1 MGTVTSTI
9 LVNNSAYGSTYNGT
23 LSGGASG
30 TVVTQNNI
38 KLTTFAYQKD
48 TYTKA
53 EKNPTPIVLGDSGGV
68 FSSSAGLILNA
79 GTGQINTSTSTPG
92 TYTVNYTIPAS
103 CSTASTKLITIVAS
117 NTIDFSYP
125 KNTYCITDGIITPTL
140 TGPAG
145 GVYYSDPLGL
155 YMDKD
160 SGDIITASST
170 IGDYD
175 VYYSRNASFGTW
187 SQIGSDIDAEEG
199 SSGSIQ
205 AENRNGISLRLNA
218 AGNVLLTLSSNNNNN
233 ATRAGQ
239 MRAFYNNNGTWE
251 RIGHNIGGETAQST
265 WHQSSSSHIAVN
277 DSGDIIA
284 MANPKNDGA
293 CNDCGRVIVLK
304 RKNGIWSQ
312 LGSEIEGDSA
322 TAGKTFFGLSIAL
335 NSAGNVLAIG
345 DHRDSAAGAEK
356 GVVHIY
362 EFNGTD
368 WIRKG
373 ATGKINPPDDG
384 DTTPRWGLSVDLDSS
399 GNTVVIGSNT
409 HDSKGRFAVYEYDAP
424 NWNKKGDSK
433 SGGSNNDFYGHDVSI
448 NADGNMILIGQPRYD
463 TDQGRTYAYK
473 YNEGDNEW
481 KYWAYDCVL
490 CETTNNRRSGWSV
503 ALNTSGNTAAIGAPH
518 EYTGGQ
524 KGRVTVWKQIQKY
537 VSGDLLPTWTKIG
550 NDIVGELNNGRF
562 GWSVDLNAKGNIV
575 AIGAPNNDQ
584 IGGND
589 PGMVRVYELISDNSR
604 DPFKVSIVDSGT
616 YDTTISYPGSS
627 TLNQGDI
634 PITPTITESGGT
646 FTVTPTYRSIQY
658 PGQWG
663 PSGDY
668 YLSID
673 PTTGVVS
680 PSVSLAGTYSITYT
694 IGCDSTTISMTI
706 RSVNDIDHTLT
717 YSPTTICISDGGNL
731 RPTIIPITTHYVVP
745 RVYLDP
751 GNINSYADE
760 GNALNNTP
768 ITNITT
774 NSAYNHWSGN
784 WSNNANHHPDFRLKA
799 NPGDVEHIPGYS
811 WKINTNHRGNSINN
825 SGSGF
830 YRKFFPRWNFSVSV
844 WVNETDWTNDAQI
857 FDWANGDMNSGQVEF
872 YYESSVPRI
881 RIHNNFY
888 QMGDFLPNNNQWY
901 NFVITRQKDGPDGLA
916 ILKFYVNGEL
926 KHTENGTDNRTLDDR
941 GDIHFGRNQG
951 GVNNT
956 NTSRAFIGQFGPI
969 KIFND
974 PISPSQVEYEFDSFA
989 PRYLTDSFTSTPAGL
1004 SLDSTTGIID
1014 VAASVTG
1021 TYSITLSW
1029 TEPVASTL
1037 QSAQTSITIE
1047 SSDASFTYPGSP
1059 TLNQGDSPITPTII
1073 EPGGTFTVTP
1083 THGGIYY
1090 ANQWGPSG
1098 AYYLSIDPLTGVVS
1112 PSASLAGT
1120 YSITYITSC
1129 GSSTMSMKIR
1139 SVNDID
1145 HTLTY
1150 SPTTVCITDGEDL
1163 RPIII
1168 PTTAH
1173 SLVPRIYLDPGN
1185 INSYSDQGSA
1195 TNLNTIKNLTTNN
1208 AYSHWNGNVVNT
1220 PSLHPDF
1227 QLRVNGTDIE
1237 HIPGYSWKIKTN
1249 NKDNTIINDD
1259 SINSSFFPVDDFSLS
1274 IWVKEENWND
1284 GSKTYIF
1291 DWASAALTTGQIEFL
1306 YGNKGNL
1313 NCPDPNK
1320 ACPWFRINSRIWVL
1334 GDFLPNN
1341 NQWYNFVITRSQK
1354 GPESTIGGIPFS
1366 AATDFGVLKFY
1377 VDGVL
1382 MHTEYGVDD
1391 NQLSNQGTISFGR
1404 NQSNRDIRKST
1415 DFFIGEIGPIKIFD
1429 QVLSPSQVEYEFDSF
1444 APRYLPD
1451 SFSSSPAG
1459 LSLDNTTGI
1468 IDVAASVTGTYSV
1481 TLSWEEAI
1489 AATPHSGQTSITIE
1503 SNIVSI
1509 TYPEIA
1515 YCIATIG
1522 TVTPSIIGVTS
1533 GTFTSSP
1540 TGLSIVSSTGIITPE
1555 LSSVATYT
1563 ILFTSDGECPGTSSF
1578 TLAITDTEST
1588 SISYPEISYCQG
1600 TIGTVT
1606 PTIVGVTSGTF
1617 TVSPTG
1623 LIIDP
1628 ITGIITPELSSIATY
1643 TILFTGDEECTGT
1656 SSFTLSIT
1664 DEEEDASF
1672 NYPEISYCQGTIGT
1686 VTPTIIGVVSG
1697 TFTASPTGLIIDPIT
1712 GIISPE
1718 LSSIATYTIEYTTSG
1733 DCPGTSSFT
1742 LSITDF
1748 EEDATFKY
1756 AASSYCINDMSI
1768 ITPIISNPGGTI
1780 SSSPP
1785 GLSIDLTNGEITP
1798 NLSLTGTY
1806 TIEYTTS
1813 GDCPST
1819 SSTTVIIND
1828 LDDSTFIYSS
1838 NVFCTS
1844 ETNVATPTITTP
1856 GGTFTFSPA
1865 GLSIDLLTGVV
1876 SPGSSLAGTYS
1887 ITYTTPITKNLSYSI
1902 PQQAN
1907 LIGHYPLDNNKEDAS
1922 GKGYH
1927 GTNVTETSNPIS
1939 ASNRFGTPSSALE
1952 FDGDDSIYFGDEM
1965 VNEFNATGKDSFTI
1979 SIWIKHNTSTQKAF
1993 MSLGLGTGCNNNNR
2007 GVVFRT
2013 GSVGGQSAEFS
2024 GCNRRGRITGNF
2036 ADNNWHHYV
2045 FRYDKNVG
2053 RTVFIDGIS
2062 RTVERSTDTNLHT
2075 ILTNGLSIGGG
2086 YHPNPGQFIGF
2097 LDDLKIWNTPLTDDE
2112 ITNLYS
2118 DEDIPPATPALGPIS
2133 VGCVNTSTISIT
2145 IAEKAS
2151 GTLTYPH
2158 ENIILDATFCALDA
2172 NIIPD
2177 VSSTVSGTFS
2187 SSPSGLDIDPISGK
2201 IKFGS
2206 STAGSYTVL
2215 YEMPSLYCGT
2225 TTLSKTIVI
2234 KGSCDGSDSDGDG
2247 VPDVT
2252 EILPPETDP
2261 FDGCD
2266 YYFLHQH
2273 QDFVSPAWAASD
2285 CDGDGVANGDELGD
2299 NTDPNNACSFKRQSI
2314 TLPITAIGLDCD
2326 GDGVPGY
2333 KEEAEDNTDSINSCS
2348 LIIGN
2353 ISLIVTS
2360 LEDCDG
2366 DGVSNADEA
2375 SDKTNPLD
2383 GCSFALSRSG
2393 KGKTKGWE
2401 ALDCDGDGVLN
2412 GNEET
2417 DGTDVFNNC
2426 SYYLSSMTINP
2437 TKGFD
2442 CDGDGVTNWQEVKS
2456 FTDPTDECDLDP
2468 STIDFEISN
2477 EWYET
2482 DCDGD
2487 TFKNSVDVFPFYK
2500 LEWFDTDNDL
2510 VGNNQD
2516 LDDDNDGI
2524 IDSEEGDNDL
2534 DNDGISNAMDTD
2546 SDGDG
2551 CPDAI
2556 EAGYT
2561 DPDNNGILGSGDVQV
2576 NLDGKVLSN
2585 GGYSQIA
2592 DNDSNNI
2599 YDYLEFG
2606 SKVDI
2611 ITNPNKTYEIYR
2623 QSSIEI
2629 SVTAEAK
2636 STISYKWQLN
2646 KNGASI
2652 SSKSNGWEDI
2662 NDSQDYTG
2670 TKTNKLSILDP
2681 QFSMEGWNYR
2691 LVTSSPC
2698 YVCGGETISDPAELI
2713 ISELFIPNAFSPD
2726 GDGINDTW
2734 TIRGGLYNY
2743 PNNNLVIFNRW
2754 GLKVYEADGYN
2765 NNWDG
2770 NNKSNSS
2777 SGNDSKLPSGTY
2789 FYVLDL
2795 NGNGKNVKK
2804 GFIYLTRLNE

>member
-1 MGTVTSTI
+1 MINKIIKYNYYILLLFLFSNLIYSQSWCPPSVDESNRALQFDGINDFVDLPYIFDLNDDFTISFWFKKSTWGSGVRDIILCQKSGSSTGRTIIGQDASTSINRRFVTYMGGSNQHMQQGTEKDKWTHIALVHDTSGGSTYTNGELQWYYNGIEVGPPVNVSGATSNNAAFVLGKNRQSSNFYQGLIDEFRIWDTKRTFAQIQSDLHGNADPLDPSLLVHYNMETVTSTV
-9 LVNNSAYGSTYNGT
+9 LVNNSSYGATYNGT
-23 LSGGASG
+23 LRNG
-30 TVVTQNNI
+30 TVGTAVTPNNL
-38 KLTTFAYQKD
+38 KLTTFAYGKD
-48 TYTKA
+48 SYNKA
-53 EKNPTPIVLGDSGGV
+53 EANPLPTIFGSSSGS
-68 FSSSAGLILNA
+68 FSSSCCGLSL
-79 GTGQINTSTSTPG
+79 NTSTGEIDLSASSAGSYNITYSDPSSCSSASNRTISITASDTQILSYSCDSYSTSSGNHLPDLTPG
-92 TYTVNYTIPAS
+92 GSGFYYSDNPGLFLDKDTGEIDTSKSHTGTYQ
-103 CSTASTKLITIVAS
+103 
-117 NTIDFSYP
+117 
-125 KNTYCITDGIITPTL
+125 
-140 TGPAG
+140 
-145 GVYYSDPLGL
+145 VYYS
-155 YMDKD
+155 
-160 SGDIITASST
+160 SGANS
-170 IGDYD
+170 IG
-175 VYYSRNASFGTW
+175 SW
-187 SQIGSDIDAEEG
+187 SQIGSNITDVIG
-199 SSGSIQ
+199 SSGVLPNN
-205 AENRNGISLRLNA
+205 NRFGKSVRLNA
-218 AGNVLLTLSSNNNNN
+218 AGNVLIVGSSKNNDNSVENGRN
-233 ATRAGQ
+233 KV
-239 MRAFYNNNGTWE
+239 FYNDNGTWVQV
-251 RIGHNIGGETAQST
+251 GHKMQGEGYNTNSDWDKDGNTFVDINDKGNI
-265 WHQSSSSHIAVN
+265 IAYSNPSN
-277 DSGDIIA
+277 DSS
-284 MANPKNDGA
+284 
-293 CNDCGRVIVLK
+293 CTDCGRVIVLEL
-304 RKNGIWSQ
+304 KNGIWTQ
-312 LGSEIEGDSA
+312 MGNEIYGTSDSINA
-322 TAGKTFFGLSIAL
+322 FGRSISL
-335 NSAGNVLAIG
+335 NAEGNVLAIG
-345 DHRDSAAGAEK
+345 DQYNDGGGTFTKGGAI
-356 GVVHIY
+356 HIY
-362 EFNGTD
+362 EYNNATKTWALKGNKIEPANG
-368 WIRKG
+368 
-373 ATGKINPPDDG
+373 
-384 DTTPRWGLSVDLDSS
+384 
-399 GNTVVIGSNT
+399 
-409 HDSKGRFAVYEYDAP
+409 
-424 NWNKKGDSK
+424 
-433 SGGSNNDFYGHDVSI
+433 
-448 NADGNMILIGQPRYD
+448 
-463 TDQGRTYAYK
+463 
-473 YNEGDNEW
+473 
-481 KYWAYDCVL
+481 
-490 CETTNNRRSGWSV
+490 NNRYWGW
-503 ALNTSGNTAAIGAPH
+503 A
-518 EYTGGQ
+518 
-524 KGRVTVWKQIQKY
+524 
-537 VSGDLLPTWTKIG
+537 
-550 NDIVGELNNGRF
+550 
-562 GWSVDLNAKGNIV
+562 VDLNANGNTVLVTTRARFSYRGLMRVFEFDGANWNQKGNDKPGGTIPANKYFGQSGSINAEGNVITVGHAKLPNNSKGKMGAYIYNESSDVWDWHIDNNVTQEGADKSFSSWSLAINDSGSTIIV
-575 AIGAPNNDQ
+575 GEPNNATENRVGNIDVWKLVQDGPKRTVKKIKTINGSQNRDRFGYSVDINAKGDIIAIGAPNYNVA
-584 IGGND
+584 GGNQD
-589 PGMVRVYELISDNSR
+589 EGMVKVYKLQVTDNYQT
-604 DPFKVSIVDSGT
+604 PFKIEIVNPGADDPSFTYSDSLYNQSDSSVS
-616 YDTTISYPGSS
+616 
-627 TLNQGDI
+627 
-634 PITPTITESGGT
+634 PTITNLGGT
-646 FTVTPTYRSIQY
+646 FTVTPTYSSIQY

-673 PTTGVVS
+673 STTGVIS

-694 IGCDSTTISMTI
+694 LGCQSSTISMTI

-717 YSPTTICISDGGNL
+717 YSPTTVCISDGGNL

-745 RVYLDP
+745 RIYLDP

-784 WSNNANHHPDFRLKA
+784 WSNNADHHPDFRLLA

-811 WKINTNHRGNSINN
+811 WKINTNHQGNSINN
-825 SGSGF
+825 SGGGNL
-830 YRKFFPRWNFSVSV
+830 RKFFPRLNFSASV

-872 YYESSVPRI
+872 YYESSVPWI
-881 RIHNNFY
+881 RIHNDFY

-901 NFVITRQKDGPDGLA
+901 NFVITRQTDGPDGLA

-926 KHTENGTDNRTLDDR
+926 KHTETGTDNRTLDDR

-951 GVNNT
+951 AVNNT

-989 PRYLTDSFTSTPAGL
+989 PRYLTDSFNSTPAGL
-1004 SLDSTTGIID
+1004 SIDNNTGVID
-1014 VAASVTG
+1014 VASSTAG
-1021 TYSITLSW
+1021 TYSVTLSW
-1029 TEPVASTL
+1029 TEPIASTL

-1047 SSDASFTYPGSP
+1047 IGDASFTYPGSP
-1059 TLNQGDSPITPTII
+1059 TLNQGDTPITPII
-1073 EPGGTFTVTP
+1073 AEPGGTFTVTP

-1098 AYYLSIDPLTGVVS
+1098 AYYLSIDPTTGVVS
-1112 PSASLAGT
+1112 PSVSLAGT
-1120 YSITYITSC
+1120 YSITYTLACDSTTRSIT
-1129 GSSTMSMKIR
+1129 IR

-1150 SPTTVCITDGEDL
+1150 SPTTACLTDGGNL

-1185 INSYSDQGSA
+1185 INSYADVGSA
-1195 TNLNTIKNLTTNN
+1195 TNLGAITNLTTNN
-1208 AYSHWNGNVVNT
+1208 AYTHWNGNVVNT
-1220 PSLHPDF
+1220 SSLHPEF
-1227 QLRVNGTDIE
+1227 ELRVNGTDIE

-1249 NKDNTIINDD
+1249 NKDNTITNDD
-1259 SINSSFFPVDDFSLS
+1259 GNSSSFFPVDDFSVS

-1306 YGNKGNL
+1306 YGNKGNS

-1320 ACPWFRINSRIWVL
+1320 ACPFFRINSRIWVL

-1366 AATDFGVLKFY
+1366 AGTDFGILKFY

-1404 NQSNRDIRKST
+1404 NQSNRDVRKST

-1451 SFSSSPAG
+1451 LFTSTPAG
-1459 LSLDNTTGI
+1459 LSIDNTTGI
-1468 IDVAASVTGTYSV
+1468 IDVSSSVTGTYSV
-1481 TLSWEEAI
+1481 TVSWGEAI

-1503 SNIVSI
+1503 SNVASI
-1509 TYPEIA
+1509 TYPEIT
-1515 YCIATIG
+1515 YCQSTSG
-1522 TVTPSIIGVTS
+1522 TVTPTIIGITS

-1588 SISYPEISYCQG
+1588 SISYPEIIYCQA

-1606 PTIVGVTSGTF
+1606 PTITGVSTGTF
-1617 TVSPTG
+1617 TATPTGLIIDPITGIITPELSSVATYTIEYTTSGNCPGTSSFTLSITDFKEDASFNYPDLSYCKSTIGTVTPTITGVSSGSFTASPTG

-1628 ITGIITPELSSIATY
+1628 ITGIITPELSAVATY
-1643 TILFTGDEECTGT
+1643 TVEYTTPGICPTT
-1656 SSFTLSIT
+1656 SSVTFVIKQT
-1664 DEEEDASF
+1664 DDSTF
-1672 NYPEISYCQGTIGT
+1672 NYSSDLFCKGLSAL
-1686 VTPTIIGVVSG
+1686 VTPTILSLGG
-1697 TFTASPTGLIIDPIT
+1697 TFTSSPTGL
-1712 GIISPE
+1712 
-1718 LSSIATYTIEYTTSG
+1718 
-1733 DCPGTSSFT
+1733 
-1742 LSITDF
+1742 
-1748 EEDATFKY
+1748 
-1756 AASSYCINDMSI
+1756 
-1768 ITPIISNPGGTI
+1768 
-1780 SSSPP
+1780 
-1785 GLSIDLTNGEITP
+1785 SID
-1798 NLSLTGTY
+1798 SLTGL
-1806 TIEYTTS
+1806 
-1813 GDCPST
+1813 
-1819 SSTTVIIND
+1819 INPE
-1828 LDDSTFIYSS
+1828 I
-1838 NVFCTS
+1838 
-1844 ETNVATPTITTP
+1844 
-1856 GGTFTFSPA
+1856 
-1865 GLSIDLLTGVV
+1865 SITGV
-1876 SPGSSLAGTYS
+1876 YS
-1887 ITYTTPITKNLSYSI
+1887 ITYTN
-1902 PQQAN
+1902 
-1907 LIGHYPLDNNKEDAS
+1907 
-1922 GKGYH
+1922 
-1927 GTNVTETSNPIS
+1927 
-1939 ASNRFGTPSSALE
+1939 SST
-1952 FDGDDSIYFGDEM
+1952 F
-1965 VNEFNATGKDSFTI
+1965 
-1979 SIWIKHNTSTQKAF
+1979 
-1993 MSLGLGTGCNNNNR
+1993 
-2007 GVVFRT
+2007 
-2013 GSVGGQSAEFS
+2013 
-2024 GCNRRGRITGNF
+2024 
-2036 ADNNWHHYV
+2036 
-2045 FRYDKNVG
+2045 
-2053 RTVFIDGIS
+2053 
-2062 RTVERSTDTNLHT
+2062 
-2075 ILTNGLSIGGG
+2075 
-2086 YHPNPGQFIGF
+2086 
-2097 LDDLKIWNTPLTDDE
+2097 
-2112 ITNLYS
+2112 
-2118 DEDIPPATPALGPIS
+2118 
-2133 VGCVNTSTISIT
+2133 GCVSTTTISIT

-2158 ENIILDATFCALDA
+2158 EDIILDAKFCAKDA
-2172 NIIPD
+2172 NIIPT

-2187 SSPSGLDIDPISGK
+2187 SSPGGLDIDPISGK
-2201 IKFGS
+2201 IKFES
-2206 STAGSYTVL
+2206 SAAGNYTVL

-2225 TTLSKTIVI
+2225 TTISKTIVI

-2285 CDGDGVANGDELGD
+2285 CDGDGVTNGDELGD

-2314 TLPITAIGLDCD
+2314 TLPITTNGLDCD

-2333 KEEAEDNTDSINSCS
+2333 KEEAEDKTDSINSCS
-2348 LIIGN
+2348 LIVGN

-2375 SDKTNPLD
+2375 SDKTNPID
-2383 GCSFALSRSG
+2383 GCSFSLSRSG

-2412 GNEET
+2412 GNEEK

-2442 CDGDGVTNWQEVKS
+2442 CDGDGVTNWQEVQS

-2468 STIDFEISN
+2468 LTIDFEISN

-2487 TFKNSVDVFPFYK
+2487 NFKNSVDVFPFYK

-2516 LDDDNDGI
+2516 IDDDNDGI

-2576 NLDGKVLSN
+2576 DLDGKVLSN

-2670 TKTNKLSILDP
+2670 TKTNKLSILNP

-2770 NNKSNSS
+2770 NNKGNSN